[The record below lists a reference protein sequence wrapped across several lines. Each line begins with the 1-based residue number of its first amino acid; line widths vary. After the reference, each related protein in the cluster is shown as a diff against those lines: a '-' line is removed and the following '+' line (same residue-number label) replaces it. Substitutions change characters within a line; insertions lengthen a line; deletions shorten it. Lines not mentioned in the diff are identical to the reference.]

1 MPACGNEAS
10 PFASAEATPL
20 PTSASA
26 SASAHELLRH
36 MTTGWGLTR
45 GVQVV
50 ADLGVADALDDA
62 STPAAETGAHL
73 RALERVLPRGA
84 PDVTS
89 ADAFDFPGRGS
100 TEGAPSS
107 RRLRGPWT

>member
-10 PFASAEATPL
+10 PSSAEATPL

-26 SASAHELLRH
+26 SAHEVLRH

-50 ADLGVADALDDA
+50 ADLGVTDALDDA

-73 RALERVLPRGA
+73 RDLERVLPRGA